1 VRYRSIPRN
10 CWSFRTYSALPGVGP
25 GALSDPRRFLAY
37 AGIAAQIETKLLGFD
52 FDDFSSA
59 WEALAK
65 VTTSQLPPER
75 QLEAKAAAL
84 AAMWPSG

>member
-1 VRYRSIPRN
+1 
-10 CWSFRTYSALPGVGP
+10 
-25 GALSDPRRFLAY
+25 LSDPRRFLAQL
-37 AGIAAQIETKLLGFD
+37 AEVSIAAGIETKLLGFD

-84 AAMWPSG
+84 AAMWPNGDGPRHFRNATHFIIGERK